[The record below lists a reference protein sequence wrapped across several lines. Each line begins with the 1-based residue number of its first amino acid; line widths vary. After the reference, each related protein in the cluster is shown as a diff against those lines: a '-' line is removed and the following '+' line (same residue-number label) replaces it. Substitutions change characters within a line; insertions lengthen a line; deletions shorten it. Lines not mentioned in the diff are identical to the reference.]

1 MTPSQYDFGRP
12 YQIKLLALVCC
23 IPTFLQAY
31 RDVVRPSFFD
41 GAELVD
47 IARTAIQYY
56 EKYGKGPT
64 YDATEEAVL
73 GLLEANQEKAA
84 LADLYEKAL
93 YELKSASVF
102 EEEDVVAKAVDF
114 ARRQAFCEAV
124 MKSIEDV
131 RSGNR
136 ESIVNAIR
144 RHEEVSRIGT
154 NRLDLG
160 IDYFEDVSTWDE
172 DRTANAIPTGIPL
185 LDEYLSCGLAEG
197 ELGVVAA
204 PPNRGKSTI
213 LINFGMA
220 ALRRGYDVIH
230 YSLEMEKA
238 AVRSRYDGCLLGVVR
253 KNTTK
258 EEMQRRLD
266 LVKENLNA
274 KLWIK
279 CWPMNTA
286 TASMIAGHL
295 HALKAD
301 GKIACGGNNKK
312 LIIVDSG
319 YLMASESNLSE
330 LRHVHRA
337 LYQSL
342 VKLAKTERCPIWTG
356 IQGNRSAEEKEVVG
370 IEDLAEC
377 FAVAADADVVL
388 GICQSKEEL
397 DEGLARIHTAKVREG
412 VRHRIVPVKVD
423 YERCRMHQT
432 DEILSRRNSD
442 DD

>member
-1 MTPSQYDFGRP
+1 MTPTQYDFGRP
-12 YQIKLLALVCC
+12 YQIKLLALVCTV
-23 IPTFLQAY
+23 PTFLQAY
-31 RDVVRPSFFD
+31 RDVVRPNFFD

-47 IARTAIQYY
+47 IARIALQYHD
-56 EKYGKGPT
+56 KYGKGPT
-64 YDATEEAVL
+64 YDATEEGIL
-73 GLLEANQEKAA
+73 GLLEANKEKAA

-93 YELKSASVF
+93 YEVKSASLL
-102 EEEDVVAKAVDF
+102 EEEDIVSRAVDF

-136 ESIVNAIR
+136 ESIANAIR
-144 RHEEVSRIGT
+144 RHEDVSRIGT

-160 IDYFEDVSTWDE
+160 IDYFEDTSTWDE
-172 DRTANAIPTGIPL
+172 DRSLNAIPTGLPL
-185 LDEYLSCGLAEG
+185 LDEYLCGGLAEG
-197 ELGVVAA
+197 ELGVIAA
-204 PPNRGKSTI
+204 PPNRGKSTF
-213 LINFGMA
+213 LINFGVA
-220 ALRRGYDVIH
+220 AMRRGFDVIH
-230 YSLEMEKA
+230 YSLEMERA

-253 KNTTK
+253 KNTSK

-266 LVKENLNA
+266 MVKETIGA

-286 TASMIAGHL
+286 TSSMISGHF

-301 GKIACGGNNKK
+301 GQIHPGPGKK

-319 YLMASESNLSE
+319 YLMQPETHLTE
-330 LRHVHRA
+330 LRHVHRS

-342 VKLAKTERCPIWTG
+342 VKLAKVERCPVWTG

-388 GICQSKEEL
+388 GICQGKDEL

-412 VRHRIVPVKVD
+412 VRHKIVPVRVD
-423 YERCRMHQT
+423 YERCRMFQT
-432 DEILSRRNSD
+432 DEIYRKKDND